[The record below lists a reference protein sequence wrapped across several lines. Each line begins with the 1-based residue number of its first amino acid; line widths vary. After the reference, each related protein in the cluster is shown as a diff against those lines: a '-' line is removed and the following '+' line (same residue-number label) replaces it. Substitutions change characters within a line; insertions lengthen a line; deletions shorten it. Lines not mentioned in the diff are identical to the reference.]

1 MSTQLVVDRILSDAA
16 AEAETIV
23 KEAEN
28 KAQNLRAEASAR
40 AESAKIATETELQ
53 AKRESIFEKKRA
65 SARLDGAKILLGE
78 KRKTL
83 DAIYAMAL
91 SRLQTLEKEDC
102 LRLTARLLEAYAE
115 TGDEIFFA
123 ENFAYVEAAAKL
135 PIVGQKSLKIAEERL
150 PIDGG
155 MRLKGAKADKDLSYG
170 ALLAAD
176 RDENQAALAAKLFK

>member
-1 MSTQLVVDRILSDAA
+1 M
-16 AEAETIV
+16 
-23 KEAEN
+23 
-28 KAQNLRAEASAR
+28 
-40 AESAKIATETELQ
+40 
-53 AKRESIFEKKRA
+53 
-65 SARLDGAKILLGE
+65 
-78 KRKTL
+78 